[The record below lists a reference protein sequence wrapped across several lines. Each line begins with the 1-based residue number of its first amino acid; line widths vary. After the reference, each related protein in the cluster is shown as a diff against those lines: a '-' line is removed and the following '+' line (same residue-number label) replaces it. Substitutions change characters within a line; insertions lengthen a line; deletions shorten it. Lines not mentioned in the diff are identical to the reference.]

1 MNATTRSRGAL
12 GVLLFAMILGG
23 CDFVSPTDTD
33 PNAVPTATV
42 NQLFTGIEVNTF
54 FLAESQIARIA
65 AIWTQQMAGTD
76 RQFASL
82 DAYLNS
88 NEETADGEFSS
99 VYTGGGLVDIKDAIA
114 QAGEGGLRTY
124 AGILE
129 IHEAYMIGMAASIF
143 GDIPYS
149 EAATPGIDTPALDD
163 QAAVYSAVQT
173 LLDQAISDLSSGEGD
188 GPGAIDMNF
197 GGDALSWI
205 AVAHTLKARFHL
217 HWAEVNGASAYQAA
231 LAEAQQGIATPS
243 GNWRT
248 IHSGAA
254 TENNLWFQ
262 FMRDRS
268 GYISAGDY
276 LVPLMVA
283 RGDPRLSMYFSE
295 DSDGGYAP
303 RDSELSLTGY
313 GAPDFDLPI
322 VSCAE
327 NAYIRA
333 EAASALGDDT
343 AARAAA
349 KDGLSCQEAVWG
361 VDLSAMSAAVDALS
375 GAALFDE
382 IMTQKYTALFLN
394 TEAFNDYKRTCRPMV
409 TQRAGGM
416 PGRLYYGQAER
427 QSNPNIPEPAQQPAR
442 NDNDPDPCA

>member
-1 MNATTRSRGAL
+1 MNATPRSGSALGAL
-12 GVLLFAMILGG
+12 LVSTLLGA
-23 CDFVSPTDTD
+23 CDFVSPTDTN

-42 NQLFTGIEVNTF
+42 NQLFTGIQVNTF
-54 FLAESQIARIA
+54 FFAESQIARIA

-76 RQFASL
+76 RQFATI
-82 DAYLNS
+82 DAYIN
-88 NEETADGEFSS
+88 NEESADGEFSS
-99 VYTGGGLVDIKDAIA
+99 VYTGGGLIDLKEAIA
-114 QAGEGGLRTY
+114 QAVEGDLLVY
-124 AGILE
+124 AGILK
-129 IHEAYMIGMAASIF
+129 IHEAYMIGMTASVF

-149 EAATPGIDTPALDD
+149 EAATEGVDTPVLDD
-163 QAAVYSAVQT
+163 QRAVYTAVQD
-173 LLDQAISDLSSGEGD
+173 LLDEAIANLATGEGT
-188 GPGAIDMNF
+188 GPGAVDLNF
-197 GGDALSWI
+197 GGTASQWT

-217 HWAEVNGASAYQAA
+217 HWAEVNGTSSYQAA
-231 LAEAQQGIATPS
+231 LTEAERGIATSS
-243 GNWRT
+243 GTWRT

-254 TENNLWFQ
+254 TENSLWFQ

-276 LVPLMVA
+276 LVPLMVS
-283 RGDPRLSMYFSE
+283 RNDPRLPVFFSE
-295 DSDGGYAP
+295 AGDGGYAP

-333 EAASALGDDT
+333 EAHAALGNEP

-349 KDGLSCQEAVWG
+349 KAGLACEEVAFG
-361 VDLSAMSAAVDALS
+361 VDLSAMKTTLDARS
-375 GAALFDE
+375 GAALRDE

-394 TEAFNDYKRTCRPMV
+394 METWNDFKRTCRPAV
-409 TQRAGGM
+409 VQRAGGM

-442 NDNDPDPCA
+442 NDNDPNPCG